1 MFVGGQGKNAV
12 CESWGGLET
21 GWGDVEELGEGL
33 PEHLQRGLPPEPW
46 WSPELAEEV
55 NDRSRL

>member
-12 CESWGGLET
+12 CESWGGLEI

-33 PEHLQRGLPPEPW
+33 PEHLQRGLPPWKEQP
-46 WSPELAEEV
+46 
-55 NDRSRL
+55 